1 MSNLQRSV
9 PGTRH
14 ECALQGERR
23 SKTSRG
29 FTSGSPDTARKSRW
43 RLKLRSSP
51 LQSGWGGIRRLGTRT
66 NEANVR
72 RWPMPEYRYT
82 IFYLV
87 ERDDD
92 RIDILR
98 VMDGRR
104 VRNVKR
110 VPR

>member
-1 MSNLQRSV
+1 MNVRYRASALEDVEGIYQWV
-9 PGTRH
+9 ARH
-14 ECALQGERR
+14 
-23 SKTSRG
+23 SKKVAVEVEAAIL
-29 FTSGSPDTARKSRW
+29 TAAEWLGRH
-43 RLKLRSSP
+43 P
-51 LQSGWGGIRRLGTRT
+51 ELGTRT

-87 ERDDD
+87 ERHDD

>member
-1 MSNLQRSV
+1 MMVRYRSRARDDIERICKTIV
-9 PGTRH
+9 RDNPAAAEHVQHAIRAT
-14 ECALQGERR
+14 GE
-23 SKTSRG
+23 
-29 FTSGSPDTARKSRW
+29 
-43 RLKLRSSP
+43 L
-51 LQSGWGGIRRLGTRT
+51 LGEQPWLGVATD
-66 NEANVR
+66 EPHVR
-72 RWPMPEYRYT
+72 RWPMPEYRHT

-104 VRNVKR
+104 VRNVKL